1 MIRFLLGHQVCLF
14 QPRPGRSA
22 SVKQRLF
29 WFTKSFFSYLIWQ
42 FYNKEAYYKN
52 EASLTLLQI
61 NQTILSGLILLMIP
75 LSGSEKRDWSAEHHI
90 TSLQLS
96 FGHRHLKTLK
106 INQNAR
112 NIHICLSLGF
122 GISNAFSRFKNNT
135 YRWFELFY
143 KSFDFL
149 PWQPR
154 FFLSCLQ

>member
-1 MIRFLLGHQVCLF
+1 MFIDKFDYIIRV
-14 QPRPGRSA
+14 RSTDD
-22 SVKQRLF
+22 S
-29 WFTKSFFSYLIWQ
+29 
-42 FYNKEAYYKN
+42 
-52 EASLTLLQI
+52 SLWLRI
-61 NQTILSGLILLMIP
+61 EGL
-75 LSGSEKRDWSAEHHI
+75 WSAEHHI

-122 GISNAFSRFKNNT
+122 CISNAFSRFKNNT

-154 FFLSCLQ
+154 FFLSCLL